1 MPKKQGTTMG
11 KFDALFEDED
21 DIFAGTPQS
30 RYWDIS
36 KQLSEDLIKDEFD
49 VLVKRIA
56 VMEAMLSKTQN
67 IETIAR
73 DISTY
78 ELENFSEVEEL
89 KKSVYMELAGQLI
102 FRVSE

>member
-1 MPKKQGTTMG
+1 MS

-36 KQLSEDLIKDEFD
+36 GQLSQDLVKDEFD
-49 VLVKRIA
+49 GIIERLA
-56 VMEAMLSKTQN
+56 VMEAMLSKTHDY
-67 IETIAR
+67 EDLDKTIRSYA
-73 DISTY
+73 IS
-78 ELENFSEVEEL
+78 NMSEIEEL

-102 FRVSE
+102 YRVAE

>member
-1 MPKKQGTTMG
+1 MG

-36 KQLSEDLIKDEFD
+36 GQLSEDLVKDEFD
-49 VLVKRIA
+49 GIVERLA
-56 VMEAMLSKTQN
+56 VMEAMLSESHEYEDLDRTIKTYALTN
-67 IETIAR
+67 M
-73 DISTY
+73 
-78 ELENFSEVEEL
+78 SEVEEL

-102 FRVSE
+102 YRVAE

>member
-1 MPKKQGTTMG
+1 MS

-36 KQLSEDLIKDEFD
+36 GQLSQDLVKDEFD
-49 VLVKRIA
+49 GVVERLA
-56 VMEAMLSKTQN
+56 VMEAMLS
-67 IETIAR
+67 ESHEYEDLDRTIKSYALTNM
-73 DISTY
+73 SQ
-78 ELENFSEVEEL
+78 VEEL

-102 FRVSE
+102 YRVAE

>member
-1 MPKKQGTTMG
+1 MG

-36 KQLSEDLIKDEFD
+36 GQLSQDLVKDEFD
-49 VLVKRIA
+49 GVVERLA
-56 VMEAMLSKTQN
+56 VMEAILS
-67 IETIAR
+67 ETHE
-73 DISTY
+73 Y
-78 ELENFSEVEEL
+78 EDLDRTIKSYALANMSKVEEL

-102 FRVSE
+102 YRVAE

>member
-1 MPKKQGTTMG
+1 MG

-36 KQLSEDLIKDEFD
+36 GQLSEDLIKDEFD
-49 VLVKRIA
+49 VIVQRLA
-56 VMEAMLSKTQN
+56 VMEAMLG
-67 IETIAR
+67 ETHNYDDLDRTVRSYA
-73 DISTY
+73 ISNM
-78 ELENFSEVEEL
+78 EQVEEL

-102 FRVSE
+102 YRVAE

>member
-1 MPKKQGTTMG
+1 MG

-36 KQLSEDLIKDEFD
+36 GQLSEDLVKDEFD
-49 VLVKRIA
+49 SIVERLA
-56 VMEAMLSKTQN
+56 VMESILAETHDYDDLDRTVKSYSVSNMSK
-67 IETIAR
+67 
-73 DISTY
+73 
-78 ELENFSEVEEL
+78 VEEL

-102 FRVSE
+102 YRVAE